1 MAIHHQVTEGWPPPG
16 AYLPTY
22 PHDHQLLPTYLP
34 TCHQLLTTYLP
45 TYMTTSYCPP
55 TYPHGHQSY
64 CPPTCEAT
72 RSQSGGMTA
81 SIRCT
86 SYSLPTCEATR
97 SQSGGMTASIR
108 CTAASRWTPAE
119 AGVWGAPPVAC
130 AGDEGEGRDPPAPGV
145 GEGVRAPPPTQE
157 QAADKEVAR

>member
-86 SYSLPTCEATR
+86 
-97 SQSGGMTASIR
+97 
-108 CTAASRWTPAE
+108 AASRWTPAE